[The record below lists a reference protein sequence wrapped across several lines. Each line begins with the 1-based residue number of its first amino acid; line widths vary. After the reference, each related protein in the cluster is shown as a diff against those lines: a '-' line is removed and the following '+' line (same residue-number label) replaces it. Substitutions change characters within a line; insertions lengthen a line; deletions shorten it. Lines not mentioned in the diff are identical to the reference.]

1 MPSFSNLHLPDDVM
15 DPQPDNRLSVVSAVS
30 LEPRRRSRH
39 HQSRHSHVLRDLAH
53 MLSVSSRDAN
63 ELRRGLNAAF
73 DKLDQSRARASHA
86 EKLALDMLLRV
97 REAEDERTNAMRE
110 ASTAREELGKH
121 KALLDSAHG
130 EIRRAQLL
138 LQDQDNLRYEAEA
151 SAARA
156 RDSARQMKQR
166 RVIELAREQGRRM
179 GYNEGIQAGQRIGY
193 YGGQDPGDNEA
204 VVLSNEGHR
213 FREEFDASRYNL
225 DDLEEPPP
233 LRDIHL
239 NFSHHLEVPSLAPL
253 AARQVYHDSQG
264 QRDEVANPADDA
276 TILPPM
282 ASYTPISLPG
292 RVQHTVST
300 DSSSTTTLP
309 AASVY
314 VSSRAPPALPT
325 IPEVASSEVVGTASR
340 ARTPGGSLRGSRH
353 ILPVLAPQ
361 GSTHIGVPPSPSGS
375 AAFQP
380 HSGSVEDIPSA
391 LVDGYTGGTAPIYAP
406 SPRSGFNDASI
417 VIADDGIVPG
427 VPRSPVQERF
437 ATPGRNQTPSR
448 EHFATLGRN
457 QTPAREHF
465 AATPRSPLQERLATI
480 YSPRAIHVSELQDR
494 EFPETASNR
503 PVRCFSPTLLRL
515 ALIEPKVGSTPRRDG
530 PPKRRPIPQM
540 PAPLAPMSYPNVP
553 YSSGSR
559 VTTRRR
565 RPSESD
571 NGISRDASF
580 NANPNWPRSSSQ
592 VMPNSIE
599 RSVCRVD
606 NTFIVRC

>member
-1 MPSFSNLHLPDDVM
+1 MPSFPNLHVPDNVM
-15 DPQPDNRLSVVSAVS
+15 DPQSDNRLSVVSAVS

-53 MLSVSSRDAN
+53 MLSMTSRDAS

-97 REAEDERTNAMRE
+97 REAEEERTNAMRE

-130 EIRRAQLL
+130 EIRRAQQL

-156 RDSARQMKQR
+156 RDNARQMKQR
-166 RVIELAREQGRRM
+166 RLIELAREQGHRM

-204 VVLSNEGHR
+204 VVLTNEGPR
-213 FREEFDASRYNL
+213 FREVFDESRYNL
-225 DDLEEPPP
+225 DDLDAPPP

-239 NFSHHLEVPSLAPL
+239 NSSHHLVVPSLEPL
-253 AARQVYHDSQG
+253 ATRQVYHDSQD

-276 TILPPM
+276 TMLPPV
-282 ASYTPISLPG
+282 ASYAPVSLPG

-309 AASVY
+309 AASGY
-314 VSSRAPPALPT
+314 VSSRAPPPLPT
-325 IPEVASSEVVGTASR
+325 IPEVASTEVGTASR
-340 ARTPGGSLRGSRH
+340 ARTPGDSLRGSSYT
-353 ILPVLAPQ
+353 LPILAPQ
-361 GSTHIGVPPSPSGS
+361 GSTYTGAPPSPSGS
-375 AAFQP
+375 ATFQP
-380 HSGSVEDIPSA
+380 PPGSVQDIPSA

-406 SPRSGFNDASI
+406 SPRAGFDSTSI
-417 VIADDGIVPG
+417 AIAEDGIDPG

-437 ATPGRNQTPSR
+437 ATPGRIQTPAR
-448 EHFATLGRN
+448 ERFATPGRI

-465 AATPRSPLQERLATI
+465 AATPRSPLQERLASI
-480 YSPRAIHVSELQDR
+480 HSPRAIHVSELQDQ
-494 EFPETASNR
+494 EMASNR
-503 PVRCFSPTLLRL
+503 PVRCFSPTF
-515 ALIEPKVGSTPRRDG
+515 
-530 PPKRRPIPQM
+530 
-540 PAPLAPMSYPNVP
+540 APFGTYRAQGWFYAKTRWPTEKAS
-553 YSSGSR
+553 YSS
-559 VTTRRR
+559 
-565 RPSESD
+565 
-571 NGISRDASF
+571 DAS
-580 NANPNWPRSSSQ
+580 PSCSH
-592 VMPNSIE
+592 VLSI
-599 RSVCRVD
+599 CAIYQRVSCHD
-606 NTFIVRC
+606 TP